1 MQVGEADPAVCP
13 STSPCDAFTF
23 GVKPREIGNQLL
35 AIHWTTVICV
45 LLYIGTIIGG
55 NVMLGYYTVFDRENK
70 KIGFAESTCECKPS
84 Q

>member
-35 AIHWTTVICV
+35 AIQQLYVCVAIFRNYHW
-45 LLYIGTIIGG
+45 
-55 NVMLGYYTVFDRENK
+55 R
-70 KIGFAESTCECKPS
+70 
-84 Q
+84 

>member
-35 AIHWTTVICV
+35 TIHWTNVCV
-45 LLYIGTIIGG
+45 CCCDIYI
-55 NVMLGYYTVFDRENK
+55 
-70 KIGFAESTCECKPS
+70 
-84 Q
+84 